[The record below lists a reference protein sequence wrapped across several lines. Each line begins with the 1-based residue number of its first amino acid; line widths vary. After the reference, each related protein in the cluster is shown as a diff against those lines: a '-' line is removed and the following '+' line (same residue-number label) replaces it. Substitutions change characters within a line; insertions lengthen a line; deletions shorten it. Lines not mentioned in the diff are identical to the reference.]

1 MSVYDIFMEH
11 MRPAE
16 CVASCIEAPTTMID
30 DIEERAGL
38 TTWVHPRPNHPPAL
52 ARRDLGNLYRPNDLS
67 GPIPAEI
74 GQLTKLTF
82 L

>member
-1 MSVYDIFMEH
+1 

-16 CVASCIEAPTTMID
+16 CVASCIEAPTTMTD
-30 DIEERAGL
+30 EHRREGRAYHVGAPPPHPLAL
-38 TTWVHPRPNHPPAL
+38 TC
-52 ARRDLGNLYRPNDLS
+52 RDLSYNDLS

-74 GQLTKLTF
+74 GQLTKLRE